1 VVAARALQ
9 RERYRG
15 MPGISTN
22 ADAKSRDLKDI
33 CRLDEKAARKFRE
46 QLERLR
52 FSARA
57 YDRVLR
63 VARTCAD
70 LKGRADVAEED
81 VFRAAQYRQ
90 LDNGSDSFWA

>member
-1 VVAARALQ
+1 
-9 RERYRG
+9 
-15 MPGISTN
+15 MDISKFLVKLFG
-22 ADAKSRDLKDI
+22 DKKSRDLKDI

-46 QLERLR
+46 QLERLQ

-70 LKGRADVAEED
+70 LEGRADVTEDD